1 MKRKREDFTKTKK
14 KKNSAIY
21 AAVVIGILIV
31 SSTIFFVYS
40 SDQTKIKGQMF
51 GSELKQIQDDLKK
64 NTHSYDSN
72 LSLFKEGNLDREKFL
87 EFAEKHKDE
96 MSKIILRYDFL
107 QIPNGFKTAV
117 DLFKLSSET
126 QLESDIQIMEW
137 VKTGNDAAHIRSDA
151 LLQESFDYE
160 MAALA
165 EYKLAQG
172 QINP

>member
-1 MKRKREDFTKTKK
+1 MKNNTKK
-14 KKNSAIY
+14 KKNSVVY
-21 AAVVIGILIV
+21 AAIIIGILVV

-40 SDQTKIKGQMF
+40 NDQAKLRGQMF
-51 GSELKQIQDDLKK
+51 GNELKQIQDDLKK

-96 MSKIILRYDFL
+96 MSMIILRYDSL

-172 QINP
+172 PLNQ

>member
-1 MKRKREDFTKTKK
+1 LKNNTKN
-14 KKNSAIY
+14 KKNSVVY
-21 AAVVIGILIV
+21 AAIIIGILVV

-40 SDQTKIKGQMF
+40 NDQAKLRGQMF
-51 GSELKQIQDDLKK
+51 GNELKQIQDDLKK
-64 NTHSYDSN
+64 NTHSYDTK
-72 LSLFKEGNLDREKFL
+72 LSLFKEGNLDKEKFL

-96 MSKIILRYDFL
+96 MGKIILRYDSL
-107 QIPNGFKTAV
+107 QIPNGFQTAV

-165 EYKLAQG
+165 EYKSAQG
-172 QINP
+172 PINP

>member
-1 MKRKREDFTKTKK
+1 MKNNTKK
-14 KKNSAIY
+14 KKNSVVY
-21 AAVVIGILIV
+21 AAIIIGILVV

-40 SDQTKIKGQMF
+40 NDQTKLRGQMF
-51 GSELKQIQDDLKK
+51 GNELKQIQDDLKK
-64 NTHSYDSN
+64 NTHSYDSK

-96 MSKIILRYDFL
+96 MSKIILRYDSL
-107 QIPNGFKTAV
+107 QIPNDFKTAV

-126 QLESDIQIMEW
+126 QLESDILIMEW

-165 EYKLAQG
+165 EYKLSQVP
-172 QINP
+172 INP

>member
-1 MKRKREDFTKTKK
+1 MKSKTKK
-14 KKNSAIY
+14 KKNPAIY

-40 SDQTKIKGQMF
+40 NDQAKIRGQMF
-51 GSELKQIQDDLKK
+51 GNELKQIQDDLKK
-64 NTHSYDSN
+64 NTHSYDSKI
-72 LSLFKEGNLDREKFL
+72 SLFKEGNLDREKFL

-96 MSKIILRYDFL
+96 MSMIILRYDSL
-107 QIPNGFKTAV
+107 QIPNGFETAV
-117 DLFKLSSET
+117 ELFKLSSET

-137 VKTGNDAAHIRSDA
+137 VKTGNDAAHIRSDV

-172 QINP
+172 PINP

>member
-1 MKRKREDFTKTKK
+1 LKNNTKK
-14 KKNSAIY
+14 KKNSVVY
-21 AAVVIGILIV
+21 AAIIVGILVV

-40 SDQTKIKGQMF
+40 NDQAKLRGQMF
-51 GSELKQIQDDLKK
+51 GNELKQIQDDLKK
-64 NTHSYDSN
+64 NTHSYDSK

-96 MSKIILRYDFL
+96 MSKIILRYDSL
-107 QIPNGFKTAV
+107 QIPNDFKTAV

-126 QLESDIQIMEW
+126 QLESDILIMEW

-165 EYKLAQG
+165 EYKLVQVP
-172 QINP
+172 INP

>member
-1 MKRKREDFTKTKK
+1 MKNNTKK
-14 KKNSAIY
+14 KKNSVAY
-21 AAVVIGILIV
+21 AAIIIGILVV

-40 SDQTKIKGQMF
+40 NDQTKLRGQMF
-51 GSELKQIQDDLKK
+51 GNELKQIQDDLKK
-64 NTHSYDSN
+64 NTHSYDSK

-96 MSKIILRYDFL
+96 MSKIILRYDSL
-107 QIPNGFKTAV
+107 QIPNDFKTAV

-126 QLESDIQIMEW
+126 QLESDILIMEW

-165 EYKLAQG
+165 EYKLSQVP
-172 QINP
+172 INP

>member
-1 MKRKREDFTKTKK
+1 MKNNTKN
-14 KKNSAIY
+14 KKNSVVY
-21 AAVVIGILIV
+21 AAIIIGILVV

-40 SDQTKIKGQMF
+40 NDQAKLRGQMF
-51 GSELKQIQDDLKK
+51 GNELKQIQDDLKK
-64 NTHSYDSN
+64 NTHSYDTK
-72 LSLFKEGNLDREKFL
+72 LSLFKEGNLDKEKFL

-96 MSKIILRYDFL
+96 MGKIILRYDSL
-107 QIPNGFKTAV
+107 QIPNGFQTAV

-165 EYKLAQG
+165 EYKSAQG
-172 QINP
+172 PINP

>member
-1 MKRKREDFTKTKK
+1 MKNNTKK
-14 KKNSAIY
+14 KKNSVVY
-21 AAVVIGILIV
+21 AAIIVGILVV

-40 SDQTKIKGQMF
+40 NDQAKLRGQMF
-51 GSELKQIQDDLKK
+51 GNELKQIQDDLKK
-64 NTHSYDSN
+64 NTHSYDSK

-96 MSKIILRYDFL
+96 MSKIILRYDSL
-107 QIPNGFKTAV
+107 QIPNDFKTAV

-126 QLESDIQIMEW
+126 QLESDILIMEW

-165 EYKLAQG
+165 EYKLVQVP
-172 QINP
+172 INP

>member
-1 MKRKREDFTKTKK
+1 MKGNTKK

-21 AAVVIGILIV
+21 AVIVIGILII

-40 SDQTKIKGQMF
+40 NDQAKIRGQMF
-51 GSELKQIQDDLKK
+51 GNELKQIQDDLKK
-64 NTHSYDSN
+64 NTHSYDSKI
-72 LSLFKEGNLDREKFL
+72 SLFKEGNLDRERFL
-87 EFAEKHKDE
+87 EFAEEHKDE
-96 MSKIILRYDFL
+96 MSEIILRYDSL
-107 QIPNGFKTAV
+107 QIPNGFETAV
-117 DLFKLSSET
+117 ELFKLSSET

-137 VKTGNDAAHIRSDA
+137 VKTGNDAAHIRSDV

-172 QINP
+172 PINP

>member
-1 MKRKREDFTKTKK
+1 MKKHTKK

-21 AAVVIGILIV
+21 AAAVIGILIV

-40 SDQTKIKGQMF
+40 GDQTKIKGQMF
-51 GSELKQIQDDLKK
+51 GNELKQIQDDLKK
-64 NTHSYDSN
+64 NTHSYDTK
-72 LSLFKEGNLDREKFL
+72 LSLFKEGTLDKEKFL
-87 EFAEKHKDE
+87 ELAEKHKDE
-96 MSKIILRYDFL
+96 MSNIILRYDSL

-126 QLESDIQIMEW
+126 QLKSDIQIMEW
-137 VKTGNDAAHIRSDA
+137 VKTGNDAAHIRSDV

-160 MAALA
+160 MAALS

-172 QINP
+172 PINP

>member
-1 MKRKREDFTKTKK
+1 MKNNTKK
-14 KKNSAIY
+14 KKNSVVY
-21 AAVVIGILIV
+21 AAIIVGILVV

-40 SDQTKIKGQMF
+40 NDQAKLRGQMF
-51 GSELKQIQDDLKK
+51 GNELKQIQDDLKK
-64 NTHSYDSN
+64 NTHSYDSK

-96 MSKIILRYDFL
+96 MSKIILRYDSL
-107 QIPNGFKTAV
+107 QIPNDFKTAA

-126 QLESDIQIMEW
+126 QLESDILIMEW

-165 EYKLAQG
+165 EYKLSQVP
-172 QINP
+172 INP

>member
-1 MKRKREDFTKTKK
+1 MKNNTKK
-14 KKNSAIY
+14 KKNSVVY
-21 AAVVIGILIV
+21 AAIIVGILVV

-40 SDQTKIKGQMF
+40 NDQAKLRGQMF
-51 GSELKQIQDDLKK
+51 GNELKQIQDDLKK

-72 LSLFKEGNLDREKFL
+72 LSLFKEGNLDRKKFL

-96 MSKIILRYDFL
+96 MSEIILRYDSL

-126 QLESDIQIMEW
+126 QLESDILIMEW

-165 EYKLAQG
+165 EYKSAQG
-172 QINP
+172 PINP

>member
-1 MKRKREDFTKTKK
+1 MKNNTKK
-14 KKNSAIY
+14 KKNSVVY
-21 AAVVIGILIV
+21 AAIIVGILVV

-40 SDQTKIKGQMF
+40 NDQAKLRGQMF
-51 GSELKQIQDDLKK
+51 GNELKQIQDDLKK
-64 NTHSYDSN
+64 NTHSYDSK

-96 MSKIILRYDFL
+96 MSKIILRYDSL
-107 QIPNGFKTAV
+107 QIPNGFQTAV

-165 EYKLAQG
+165 EYKLSQVP
-172 QINP
+172 INP

>member
-1 MKRKREDFTKTKK
+1 LKNNTKK
-14 KKNSAIY
+14 KKNSVVY
-21 AAVVIGILIV
+21 AAIIVGILVV

-40 SDQTKIKGQMF
+40 NDQAKLRGQMF
-51 GSELKQIQDDLKK
+51 GNELKQIQDDLKK
-64 NTHSYDSN
+64 NTHSYDSK

-96 MSKIILRYDFL
+96 MSKIILRYDSL
-107 QIPNGFKTAV
+107 QIPNDFKTAV

-126 QLESDIQIMEW
+126 QLESDILIMEW

-165 EYKLAQG
+165 EYKLSQVP
-172 QINP
+172 INP

>member
-1 MKRKREDFTKTKK
+1 MKNNTKK
-14 KKNSAIY
+14 KKNSVVY
-21 AAVVIGILIV
+21 AAIIVGILVV

-40 SDQTKIKGQMF
+40 NDQAKLRGQMF
-51 GSELKQIQDDLKK
+51 GNELKQIQDDLKK
-64 NTHSYDSN
+64 NTHSYDSK

-96 MSKIILRYDFL
+96 MSKIILRYDSL
-107 QIPNGFKTAV
+107 QIPNDFKTAV

-126 QLESDIQIMEW
+126 QLESDILIMEW

-165 EYKLAQG
+165 EYKLSQVS
-172 QINP
+172 INP

>member
-1 MKRKREDFTKTKK
+1 LKSNTKK
-14 KKNSAIY
+14 KKNSVVY
-21 AAVVIGILIV
+21 AAIIVGILVV

-40 SDQTKIKGQMF
+40 NDQAKLRGQMF
-51 GSELKQIQDDLKK
+51 GNELKQIQDDLKK
-64 NTHSYDSN
+64 NTHSYDSK

-96 MSKIILRYDFL
+96 MSKIILRYDSL
-107 QIPNGFKTAV
+107 QIPNDFKTAV

-126 QLESDIQIMEW
+126 QLESDILIMEW

-165 EYKLAQG
+165 EYKLSQVP
-172 QINP
+172 INP

>member
-1 MKRKREDFTKTKK
+1 MKNNTKK
-14 KKNSAIY
+14 KKNSVIY

-40 SDQTKIKGQMF
+40 SDQAKIRGQIF
-51 GSELKQIQDDLKK
+51 GNELKQIQDDLKK
-64 NTHSYDSN
+64 NTHSYDSMI
-72 LSLFKEGNLDREKFL
+72 SLFKEGNIDGEKFL

-96 MSKIILRYDFL
+96 MNKIILRYDYL
-107 QIPNGFKTAV
+107 QIPNGFETAV
-117 DLFKLSSET
+117 ELFKLSSET

-137 VKTGNDAAHIRSDA
+137 VKTGNDAAHIRSDI

-165 EYKLAQG
+165 EYKSAQVPV
-172 QINP
+172 NP

>member
-1 MKRKREDFTKTKK
+1 MKNNTKK
-14 KKNSAIY
+14 KKNSVVY
-21 AAVVIGILIV
+21 AAIIIGILVV

-40 SDQTKIKGQMF
+40 NDQAKLRGQMF
-51 GSELKQIQDDLKK
+51 GNELKQIQDDLKK
-64 NTHSYDSN
+64 NTHSYDSK

-96 MSKIILRYDFL
+96 MSKIILRYDSL
-107 QIPNGFKTAV
+107 QIPNDFKTAV

-126 QLESDIQIMEW
+126 QLESDILIMEW

-165 EYKLAQG
+165 EYKLSQVP
-172 QINP
+172 INP

>member
-1 MKRKREDFTKTKK
+1 MKNNTKK
-14 KKNSAIY
+14 KKNSVVY
-21 AAVVIGILIV
+21 AAIIIGILVV

-40 SDQTKIKGQMF
+40 NDQAKLRGQMF
-51 GSELKQIQDDLKK
+51 GNELKQIQDDLKK
-64 NTHSYDSN
+64 NTHSYDTK
-72 LSLFKEGNLDREKFL
+72 LSLFKEGSIDKEKFL

-96 MSKIILRYDFL
+96 MNKIILRYDSL
-107 QIPNGFKTAV
+107 QIPNGFETAV
-117 DLFKLSSET
+117 ELFKLSSET

-165 EYKLAQG
+165 EYKSAQG
-172 QINP
+172 PINP

>member
-1 MKRKREDFTKTKK
+1 MKNNTKK
-14 KKNSAIY
+14 KKNSVVY
-21 AAVVIGILIV
+21 AAIIVGILVV

-40 SDQTKIKGQMF
+40 NDQAKLRGQMF
-51 GSELKQIQDDLKK
+51 GNELKQIQDDLKK
-64 NTHSYDSN
+64 NTHSYDSK

-96 MSKIILRYDFL
+96 MSKIILRYDSL
-107 QIPNGFKTAV
+107 QIPNDFKTAV

-126 QLESDIQIMEW
+126 QLESDILIMEW

>member
-1 MKRKREDFTKTKK
+1 LKKHTKK

-21 AAVVIGILIV
+21 AAAVIGILIV

-51 GSELKQIQDDLKK
+51 GNELKQIQDDLKK
-64 NTHSYDSN
+64 NTHSYDTK
-72 LSLFKEGNLDREKFL
+72 LSLFKEGSLVKEEFL

-96 MSKIILRYDFL
+96 MSNIILRYDSL
-107 QIPNGFKTAV
+107 QIPNGFNTAV

-126 QLESDIQIMEW
+126 QLKSDIQIMEW
-137 VKTGNDAAHIRSDA
+137 VKTGNDAAHIRSDV

-160 MAALA
+160 MAALS

-172 QINP
+172 PINP

>member
-1 MKRKREDFTKTKK
+1 MKNNTKK
-14 KKNSAIY
+14 KKNSVVY
-21 AAVVIGILIV
+21 AAIIIGILVV

-40 SDQTKIKGQMF
+40 NDQTKLRGQMF
-51 GSELKQIQDDLKK
+51 GNELKQIQDDLKK
-64 NTHSYDSN
+64 NTHSYDTK
-72 LSLFKEGNLDREKFL
+72 LSLFKEGNLDKEKFL

-96 MSKIILRYDFL
+96 MGKIILRYDSL
-107 QIPNGFKTAV
+107 QIPNGFQTAV

-137 VKTGNDAAHIRSDA
+137 VKTGNDAAHIRSDV

-172 QINP
+172 PINP

>member
-1 MKRKREDFTKTKK
+1 MKNNTKK
-14 KKNSAIY
+14 KKNSVVY
-21 AAVVIGILIV
+21 AAIIVGILVV

-40 SDQTKIKGQMF
+40 NDQTKLRGQMF
-51 GSELKQIQDDLKK
+51 GNELKQIQDDLKK
-64 NTHSYDSN
+64 NTHSYDSK

-96 MSKIILRYDFL
+96 MSKIILRYDSL
-107 QIPNGFKTAV
+107 QIPNDFKTAV

-126 QLESDIQIMEW
+126 QLESDILIMEW

-165 EYKLAQG
+165 EYKLSQVP
-172 QINP
+172 INP

>member
-1 MKRKREDFTKTKK
+1 MKNNTKK

-21 AAVVIGILIV
+21 AAAIIGILIV
-31 SSTIFFVYS
+31 SSAIFFVYS
-40 SDQTKIKGQMF
+40 NDQMKSRGQMF
-51 GSELKQIQDDLKK
+51 GNELKQIQDDLKK
-64 NTHSYDSN
+64 NTHSYDSKI
-72 LSLFKEGNLDREKFL
+72 SLFKEGNLDKEKFL

-96 MSKIILRYDFL
+96 MSEIIFRYDSL

-126 QLESDIQIMEW
+126 QLESDILIMEW

-165 EYKLAQG
+165 EYKSAQG
-172 QINP
+172 PINP